1 MNANGKIYLA
11 CLSGV
16 LCLSG
21 INIYA
26 NEQSPDQKIVQNI
39 NDSIHFA
46 SEAVDVKNFT
56 QNLFTEL
63 DDDVYVLQLDEGG
76 YLYSTIKKIEDLEQ
90 DFKAI
95 NENPD
100 FKRITVAKAKEKLEA
115 DLERALLSE
124 GGTK

>member
-46 SEAVDVKNFT
+46 SEAVDVKKFLHKICL
-56 QNLFTEL
+56 QN
-63 DDDVYVLQLDEGG
+63 
-76 YLYSTIKKIEDLEQ
+76 
-90 DFKAI
+90 
-95 NENPD
+95 
-100 FKRITVAKAKEKLEA
+100 
-115 DLERALLSE
+115 
-124 GGTK
+124 

>member
-1 MNANGKIYLA
+1 MNVNGKIYLA
-11 CLSGV
+11 CLSGA

-26 NEQSPDQKIVQNI
+26 NERSPDQKKVQSI

-46 SEAVDVKNFT
+46 AETVDVKNFT

-63 DDDVYVLQLDEGG
+63 DDDDYVLQLDKGG

-90 DFKAI
+90 DFKGI
-95 NENPD
+95 NENPN
-100 FKRITVAKAKEKLEA
+100 FKRITVAEAKENLEA
-115 DLERALLSE
+115 DLDRALLSE
-124 GGTK
+124 RGTK